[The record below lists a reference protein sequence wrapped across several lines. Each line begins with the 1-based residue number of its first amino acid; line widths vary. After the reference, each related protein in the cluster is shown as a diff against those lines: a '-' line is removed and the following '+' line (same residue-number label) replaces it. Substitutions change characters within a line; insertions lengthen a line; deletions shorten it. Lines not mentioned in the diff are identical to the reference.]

1 MALRVNDEKDKPLFV
16 AINPDTYKGGYLF
29 LFFPQFRD
37 EATNT
42 LMHLLVRLRHEFQLK
57 KGDLDLLF
65 NETAQERA
73 NETSWDPS
81 S

>member
-1 MALRVNDEKDKPLFV
+1 MALRVNDEKEKPLFV

-29 LFFPQFRD
+29 LFFPQFHD

-57 KGDLDLLF
+57 KDDLELLF
-65 NETAQERA
+65 NETGRTKHPGIQ
-73 NETSWDPS
+73 
-81 S
+81 